1 MILLCLI
8 SDPNSWVDD
17 ARAPK
22 GGVVRVHFAEIGSD
36 VSPGMPM
43 MLGRYRDIDSRNE
56 RFRISAFQNIS
67 NF

>member
-1 MILLCLI
+1 MLEISYYLL
-8 SDPNSWVDD
+8 STRNN
-17 ARAPK
+17 
-22 GGVVRVHFAEIGSD
+22 GVVRVHFAEIGSD
-36 VSPGMPM
+36 VSPGMPV